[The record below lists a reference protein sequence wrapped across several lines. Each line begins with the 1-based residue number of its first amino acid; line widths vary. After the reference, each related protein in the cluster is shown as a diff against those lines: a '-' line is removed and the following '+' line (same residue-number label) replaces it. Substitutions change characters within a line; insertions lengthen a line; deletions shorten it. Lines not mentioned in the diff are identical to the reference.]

1 MAILIGAKEERAKWK
16 MLKRRDD
23 RAHKEK
29 TKIYSKKLQKITA
42 DISIANLRSLL
53 VYAEYN
59 IKTKKLTF
67 EAKTEK
73 CERSIDFFGEKN
85 SFTIRSKDSIYMQ
98 LQDDRSVISNLNFYG
113 TIHTNDFLFLQ
124 KRQWILLHINT
135 FDKKE
140 NSWTP
145 SDISTCGNSPDTF
158 LGGPC
163 KFGSTEAYT
172 KIVNLPKHS
181 TLKIKLRVHFF
192 DMWND
197 DSLFLQVDNK
207 TVWTVPYDLLYGGIN
222 VCGMAT
228 PDKLSV
234 RKDKIKRKKEYP
246 LKIHLFVVMTLKHLK
261 FVFFNT
267 NWTDEINILMGSTLK
282 KTTDAC
288 ATSWGVDDLVIYYQ

>member
-1 MAILIGAKEERAKWK
+1 MNSYLFNVLFFSALFLEVLNFFSE
-16 MLKRRDD
+16 
-23 RAHKEK
+23 
-29 TKIYSKKLQKITA
+29 S
-42 DISIANLRSLL
+42 

-207 TVWTVPYDLLYGGIN
+207 TVWTESHTTCYMEDCQSGIN

-234 RKDKIKRKKEYP
+234 LVDIEFA
-246 LKIHLFVVMTLKHLK
+246 HTA
-261 FVFFNT
+261 
-267 NWTDEINILMGSTLK
+267 DEINILMGSTLK